1 MDFAL
6 RILQAIDGS
15 ALADGIRDSGWM
27 FPAFETVHVVA
38 IVFVVG
44 SIARLDLRLMGLV
57 WRDRPVSEVSGEM
70 LPYTWIAFAAA
81 TVFGI
86 LLWLTRPLEYFEIA
100 FFDVKLILITLAGI
114 NMLYFQRVTFRTVGE
129 WDREPLPPP
138 PARIAGAVSMALWVG
153 VVICGRFIGFV

>member
-1 MDFAL
+1 
-6 RILQAIDGS
+6 
-15 ALADGIRDSGWM
+15 
-27 FPAFETVHVVA
+27 
-38 IVFVVG
+38 
-44 SIARLDLRLMGLV
+44 
-57 WRDRPVSEVSGEM
+57 
-70 LPYTWIAFAAA
+70 
-81 TVFGI
+81 
-86 LLWLTRPLEYFEIA
+86 LWLTRPLEYFEIA